1 MSVLPDPTMASAQ
14 EISDVLTFIDN
25 PDGAESDDDEE
36 QTQAINIVVD
46 RAIDLSAHGLMDML
60 ALEKEKV
67 TPGAANSTTTAAA
80 PAPVPK
86 TRVADIDWA
95 AIWSGK
101 AT

>member
-1 MSVLPDPTMASAQ
+1 MSALPDTKTASAQ
-14 EISDVLTFIDN
+14 EISDVLTFIDI
-25 PDGAESDDDEE
+25 PDGTESDDDEE
-36 QTQAINIVVD
+36 QTRAINIVVD

-67 TPGAANSTTTAAA
+67 TPRAENSTTTAAA
-80 PAPVPK
+80 PK
-86 TRVADIDWA
+86 TWVADIDWA

>member
-1 MSVLPDPTMASAQ
+1 MSALPDTKTASAQ
-14 EISDVLTFIDN
+14 EISDVLTFIDI
-25 PDGAESDDDEE
+25 PDGTESDDDEE
-36 QTQAINIVVD
+36 KTRAIDIVVD

-60 ALEKEKV
+60 ALEKEKM
-67 TPGAANSTTTAAA
+67 TPRAANSTTTAAA